1 MTGMVANQC
10 GIASKAKWREQ
21 VEAVTLTSKRAPV
34 LELELQ
40 VDVQVQ
46 SVGTFQYSEHTKQ
59 SSQKPQSQTQ
69 KPNPK
74 AHYCTMMNLSLF
86 LVFAALF
93 NAATATSPGLRPS
106 APPSTPPS
114 SPPSTSPSAQPSTPP
129 AAQPNTPPGIPP
141 VELASASNYAI
152 LAKTGISTVPNSNV
166 YGDVAVSPLAGA
178 AMTGFAMVMDPSGQW
193 STSPQINGKAY
204 AANYAAP
211 ISSELTAAVID
222 METAYN
228 DAAGRPNGD
237 GARTNLGAGDIT
249 GEILTPGVYTFTVPI
264 HFSADIAFEGDENDV
279 FIIQTTSSVLQA
291 AGTKVRLLGGVQ
303 AKNIFWQVATSV
315 NVGAGAQMQGVLL
328 AKTHV
333 VFMTGSYL
341 NGRVL
346 TQTACNLMMAT
357 ITEA

>member
-1 MTGMVANQC
+1 M
-10 GIASKAKWREQ
+10 WLEQ
-21 VEAVTLTSKRAPV
+21 VEAVTLTSNTVSRAPL
-34 LELELQ
+34 LELEVELE
-40 VDVQVQ
+40 VQ
-46 SVGTFQYSEHTKQ
+46 SVGKFQYSEHTKQ
-59 SSQKPQSQTQ
+59 SSQKPQSQTH

-279 FIIQTTSSVLQA
+279 FIMQTTSSVLQA

>member
-1 MTGMVANQC
+1 
-10 GIASKAKWREQ
+10 
-21 VEAVTLTSKRAPV
+21 
-34 LELELQ
+34 
-40 VDVQVQ
+40 
-46 SVGTFQYSEHTKQ
+46 
-59 SSQKPQSQTQ
+59 
-69 KPNPK
+69 
-74 AHYCTMMNLSLF
+74 MMNLSLF

-166 YGDVAVSPLAGA
+166 YGDVAVSPISSA
-178 AMTGFAMVMDPSGQW
+178 AMTGFAMSLDPGGQW
-193 STSPQINGKAY
+193 SASSQINGKAY
-204 AANYAAP
+204 AINYDPAT
-211 ISSELTAAVID
+211 SLKVTTALSD

-228 DAAGRPNGD
+228 DAAGRPNED
-237 GARTNLGAGDIT
+237 VERINLGAGDIS
-249 GEILTPGVYTFTVPI
+249 GEILTPGVYTFNVPI
-264 HFSADIAFEGDENDV
+264 HFEADIAFEGDENDV
-279 FIIQTTSSVLQA
+279 FIMQTTSSVLQA

>member
-1 MTGMVANQC
+1 V
-10 GIASKAKWREQ
+10 WLEQ
-21 VEAVTLTSKRAPV
+21 VEAVTLTSNTVSRAPL
-34 LELELQ
+34 LEVE
-40 VDVQVQ
+40 VEVEVQ

-59 SSQKPQSQTQ
+59 SSQKPQSQTH

-93 NAATATSPGLRPS
+93 NAATGNVIEESTPTTASTPPGLRPS
-106 APPSTPPS
+106 AQPSTQPS
-114 SPPSTSPSAQPSTPP
+114 AQPSTQPSAQPSTPP

-152 LAKTGISTVPNSNV
+152 LAKTGISTVPNSNI

-178 AMTGFAMVMDPSGQW
+178 AMTGFSMVMDPSGQW

-222 METAYN
+222 MENAYN

-249 GEILTPGVYTFTVPI
+249 GEILTPGVYTFNVPI
-264 HFSADIAFEGDENDV
+264 HFEADIAFEGDENDV
-279 FIIQTTSSVLQA
+279 FIMQTTSSLLQA

-315 NVGAGAQMQGVLL
+315 TVGAGAQMQGVLL

-333 VFMTGSYL
+333 VFMTGSNL

-346 TQTACNLMMAT
+346 TQTACNLQMAT